1 MHGSSLSSVYINVHP
16 KSEDSLVQ
24 GPTHV
29 GADYTWK
36 ESGSNTVHGSITR
49 CSAVLILELQ
59 MWLNIVVQSQ
69 VAIRC
74 MDLSL
79 GAVLC

>member
-1 MHGSSLSSVYINVHP
+1 MYVNVHP

-24 GPTHV
+24 GPAHV

-49 CSAVLILELQ
+49 CSAVLILIA
-59 MWLNIVVQSQ
+59 NVVEHCL
-69 VAIRC
+69 V
-74 MDLSL
+74 
-79 GAVLC
+79 VHT